1 MPKKRGPYK
10 RRFCTPLF
18 PKLKAKTTSPEGRRA
33 YDMYYKRLVRGSAL
47 LSEVDVRTGR

>member
-18 PKLKAKTTSPEGRRA
+18 PNIKTTDPSGKKT
-33 YDMYYKRLVRGSAL
+33 YDKFYKRLTRGSAL
-47 LSEVDVRTGR
+47 VSEVDVRAAK